1 MNPPSGTPWVP
12 PRDRR
17 QRREGTSRAVRS
29 LKAQHA
35 GELTFIERVADR
47 LTVLA
52 SSTPF
57 LVLHALWFGGW
68 ILWNTGL
75 AGERAFDP
83 FPFGLLTMIVS
94 LEAIFLSIFVLMTQ
108 NRESTIAEL
117 REEVTLAVNLRME
130 DEVTK
135 VLQLVAG
142 LYTRLGHPIAE
153 DDELVEM
160 LQPLDAEA
168 IEKELT
174 EQIRKTSHGRARR
187 AAEEVA
193 ATLEGEDDAQDAPEA
208 AVASGGGAPSVA
220 SPTAA
225 APWAERTLR

>member
-1 MNPPSGTPWVP
+1 MNPPSGTPRVP

-17 QRREGTSRAVRS
+17 QRREGTTRAVRS

-47 LTVLA
+47 LTILA

-57 LVLHALWFGGW
+57 LVLHIVWFGGW

-108 NRESTIAEL
+108 NRESTVAEL

-142 LYTRLGHPIAE
+142 LYTRLGQPIAE
-153 DDELVEM
+153 DEELLEM

-168 IEKELT
+168 IEAELT
-174 EQIRKTSHGRARR
+174 EQIRQTAVGHLKRN
-187 AAEEVA
+187 V
-193 ATLEGEDDAQDAPEA
+193 DAI
-208 AVASGGGAPSVA
+208 APSVE
-220 SPTAA
+220 AA
-225 APWAERTLR
+225 HGAGARGEVAHGVTSGAEGKG